1 MLTQE
6 QVNQIKDHL
15 DRAQNPIFFFDNDQ
29 DGLCSFLL
37 LQRYLGRGKGV
48 TIKSFPGLD
57 ASYFRK
63 VEELN
68 SDYIFVLD
76 KPVISKEF
84 FNKAEQFNI
93 PLVWIDHHDVDNDIP
108 SFVSYYNP
116 IFNGPSTNEPV
127 TALCWQVTGRKE
139 DLWIAVLGC
148 ISDGYLPEFY
158 EDFKK
163 NYEDLSV
170 NAKAPFDVLYK
181 SKIGELARILSG
193 GLKDSTTNVV
203 GMLKFL
209 IGVKSPYEILEE
221 NSRNFKIHQRF
232 KQINK
237 KYSKVLEKAKKV
249 GANKKKVL
257 FFKYGG
263 DLSVSAE
270 LANELYYTYPE
281 KIIVVAHVKGAK
293 VNLSLRGKNVRE
305 VLLAAISGIPGA
317 TGGGHKEAVGGQMS
331 LENLD
336 GFKKNFESLVKK
348 G

>member
-6 QVNQIKDHL
+6 QVDQIKDHL
-15 DRAQNPIFFFDNDQ
+15 ERAQNPIFFFDNDQ

-37 LQRYLGRGKGV
+37 LQRYIGRGKGV
-48 TIKSFPGLD
+48 TIKSFPSLD

-84 FNKAEQFNI
+84 FNKVEQFNI
-93 PLVWIDHHDVDNDIP
+93 PLVWIDHHDVDNEIP

-116 IFNGPSTNEPV
+116 IFNGPSSNEPV
-127 TALCWQVTGRKE
+127 TALCYQVTKRKE
-139 DLWIAVLGC
+139 DMWIAVLGC
-148 ISDGYLPEFY
+148 ISDGYLPDFY
-158 EDFKK
+158 GEFKK
-163 NYEDLSV
+163 NYEDLAV
-170 NAKAPFDVLYK
+170 EANTPFDVLYK
-181 SKIGELARILSG
+181 SKIGELARILSN

-209 IGVKSPYEILEE
+209 VGVKNPYEVLEE
-221 NSRNFKIHQRF
+221 NSKSFKIHQRS
-232 KQINK
+232 KQI
-237 KYSKVLEKAKKV
+237 SKRYVKVFEKAKKV

-270 LANELYYTYPE
+270 LANELYYTYPD
-281 KIIVVAHVKGAK
+281 KIIVVAYSKGAK

-305 VLLAAISGIPGA
+305 ILLEAIIGIPGA

-331 LENLD
+331 AENLD
-336 GFKKNFESLVKK
+336 NFRKTFEGLVKK
-348 G
+348 S